1 MYRHDQPTI
10 PEGIYPPI
18 PTFFDAQ
25 EALDLA
31 TYRQHIVNLSETGI
45 TGYVV
50 MGTNGEAVHLNT
62 EERVQVI
69 EAAREAAG
77 DDMPII
83 AGCGEQST
91 RATIANCLRA
101 ARAGADAALILPP
114 SYYKGQMQQRA
125 LVAHYQAI
133 ADSSPLPIVIYN
145 MPASAAGL
153 DLDATTVCMLAEHSN
168 IICIKDSAG
177 DMAKLALIV
186 AQVPASFHVFAGSAG
201 YLLPAL
207 SAGAVGAVAALANIF
222 PRQVCQVQQLFSA
235 GRMEEARVL
244 QAALVTINTAVTSLY
259 GVPGL
264 KAALELTAGSDGR
277 LPADCGH
284 LRSPLQPLTEHERAK
299 LLDMIQHVPI
309 M

>member
-91 RATIANCLRA
+91 RATIANCQRA

-125 LVAHYQAI
+125 LVAHYRTI
-133 ADSSPLPIVIYN
+133 ADNSPLPIVIYN

-153 DLDATTVCMLAEHSN
+153 DLDAAIVCMLAEHRN

-201 YLLPAL
+201 YLLPSL

-222 PRQVCQVQQLFSA
+222 PRQVCHVQQLFSA
-235 GRMEEARVL
+235 GRLEEARVL
-244 QAALVTINTAVTSLY
+244 QAALIPINTAVTSLY

-264 KAALELTAGSDGR
+264 KAALELTAGADGR
-277 LPADCGH
+277 LPADCGF

-299 LLDMIQHVPI
+299 LLDMIQHIPK